1 MSRDL
6 NDALKTLRDA
16 IDGLAL
22 KAIAADMRHAAD
34 LLDLEGA
41 LVIGDDDKPMVD
53 SFLKQAHTM
62 NLAQDVVKAQ
72 IGWYF
77 GTYIPE
83 LEKARSEQDTEFRA
97 QAQEMLRKDWGADY
111 KANVTAVQTLIGM
124 LPEKERELF
133 WGGRLA
139 DGTAIGDHPMVL
151 KWLAQVERERNPA
164 STLVPPDMKNDQ
176 SSIEAELKR
185 LDGLLR
191 TDRKAYNLEEARY
204 RTLLEAYQRKT
215 GKEWSRAA

>member
-1 MSRDL
+1 
-6 NDALKTLRDA
+6 
-16 IDGLAL
+16 
-22 KAIAADMRHAAD
+22 
-34 LLDLEGA
+34 
-41 LVIGDDDKPMVD
+41 MVD

-83 LEKARSEQDTEFRA
+83 LEKARGEQDAEFRG
-97 QAQEMLRKDWGADY
+97 QSQEALRTAWGADY

-124 LPEKERELF
+124 LPEEERELF